1 MLHTRGTVENLTP
14 NSSFGACVVSIIV
27 RDGAQDWHRRIGIY
41 LRREGGESL
50 GILGSNACF
59 PNHLGGASIKSR
71 LGAVSTRIMCGPEQS
86 CLRVPVQS
94 EKAVLGTKKL
104 GTD

>member
-27 RDGAQDWHRRIGIY
+27 RDGAQDWHRRIDIY

-59 PNHLGGASIKSR
+59 PNHLRGASIKSR
-71 LGAVSTRIMCGPEQS
+71 RGAVAH
-86 CLRVPVQS
+86 V
-94 EKAVLGTKKL
+94 
-104 GTD
+104 